1 MAQSGQGGVPNVAVI
16 NHATVDLGAPLD
28 KMVAALQK
36 AYDQFFVPVWG
47 YPLKLTI
54 AQQAKPDDWQIV
66 FLDNADDSGALGYH
80 DLTANGQ
87 PISKVFVKDTIKNG
101 DKVSVTV
108 SHELFEMAI
117 DPIANLWA
125 DAGNGT
131 DYAYEMSD
139 PVEED
144 VFLVDGIEISN
155 FVHPS
160 WFEPFRHPVGTRF
173 DHLGK
178 LKAPFT
184 MTKGGYVI
192 TRKKG
197 VVKEVFGSVEKARR
211 FELEDRRGHRSEYRK
226 SG

>member
-1 MAQSGQGGVPNVAVI
+1 MAQSGQGGVPNIAVM

-36 AYDQFFVPVWG
+36 AYDQFFLPVWG
-47 YPLKLTI
+47 YPVKLYI
-54 AQQAKPDDWQIV
+54 AQQAKPGDWQIV

-87 PISKVFVKDTIKNG
+87 PVSKVFVKDTIKNG

-139 PVEED
+139 P
-144 VFLVDGIEISN
+144 
-155 FVHPS
+155 
-160 WFEPFRHPVGTRF
+160 
-173 DHLGK
+173 
-178 LKAPFT
+178 APFT
-184 MTKGGYVI
+184 MTKDGYVI

-197 VVKEVFGSVEKARR
+197 VVKEVFGSAAKARR
-211 FELEDRRGHRSEYRK
+211 FRAEDRRGHRSEYRK